1 MGNDKEIITQC
12 AACEEEIEPIKINKS
27 KNLYS
32 CPICDAVLHIEQTV
46 EFEPDMD
53 IDRTLH

>member
-1 MGNDKEIITQC
+1 MGNDKQIITVC
-12 AACEEEIEPIKINKS
+12 DACKEEIEPIKINKL
-27 KNLYS
+27 KDLYS
-32 CPICDAVLHIEQTV
+32 CPNCNTVLYIERTV